1 MTMQAKKTKK
11 NIKFTTIAWI
21 MAIMLLVIII
31 PVNIF
36 ATVFDAEFDLTSSN
50 MYSLTDTTKNYLN
63 SIDEKIDFYLLM
75 EMDDL
80 RETEEAVRG
89 TVDDITAFVSMLDAY
104 AEFDCINFIDIDPD
118 KNPDIAQELNPD
130 GFVNLSHGDMVLKCG
145 DNVKRIQANSM
156 YSDKVDAEG
165 NILAEYFHGE
175 NLITGAIK
183 SVVEGIMP
191 SVYFLTG
198 HGEKTLEKDYTQF
211 RKNLKNYNYDAKELN
226 LTTADA
232 VPDDA
237 AIIIVAAPQSDI
249 TDDERSKLEEYLDK
263 GGNLSLLMSPNN
275 EDFNYVNIDE
285 IMLQYGLAM
294 DYNIVS
300 ETSSDY
306 HVSGDEN
313 TILVNLVDAS
323 AHESEDAVDLTSAL
337 IDAESIYPYMPAS
350 RSLYNVQ
357 TENASDLV
365 VCPLIET
372 YDTALGKPYGGT
384 EVDPDEI
391 SGKLYLAAYSMDRTR
406 NNSKIVFMG
415 NAEFIDDTHVS
426 EDYTIVPVLLYLS
439 SISWMYG
446 SDVDMGV
453 ADKTLTS
460 DQMVL
465 ATKEDTKMMLGILYS
480 APVVVGAIG
489 LITWLR
495 RRNA

>member
-1 MTMQAKKTKK
+1 MEAKKTKK
-11 NIKFTTIAWI
+11 NMKFTTIAWI

-36 ATVFDAEFDLTSSN
+36 ASVFDQKFDLTSSK
-50 MYSLTDTTKNYLN
+50 MYSLTDTTTDYLN
-63 SIDEKIDFYLLM
+63 SLDKTIDFYFLM
-75 EMDDL
+75 EMEEL
-80 RETEEAVRG
+80 REAEEAVRG
-89 TVDDITAFVSMLDAY
+89 TADDITAFVSMLDSY
-104 AEFDCINFIDIDPD
+104 AEFDCINFIDVDPD

-145 DNVKRIQANSM
+145 DNVKRIQRNAM
-156 YSDKVDAEG
+156 YTDKVDEEG

-198 HGEKTLEKDYTQF
+198 HGEKSIENDYTQF
-211 RKNLKNYNYDAKELN
+211 RKNLKNYNYEAKELN
-226 LTTADA
+226 LTTADK

-237 AIIIVAAPQSDI
+237 AIIVVAAPKSDI
-249 TDDERSKLEEYLDK
+249 SDAERTKLEEYMDR
-263 GGNLSLLMSPNN
+263 GGNLSLLMSPNSD
-275 EDFNYVNIDE
+275 DFDYVNISE
-285 IMLQYGLAM
+285 LMLQYGLAM

-300 ETSSDY
+300 ETSSEY
-306 HVSGDEN
+306 HVAGDEN

-323 AHESEDAVDLTSAL
+323 NHESDEVVDLTSAL
-337 IDAESIYPYMPAS
+337 IEAESIYPYMPAS

-357 TENASDLV
+357 TENASDLII
-365 VCPLIET
+365 CPLIET

-384 EVDPDEI
+384 AVDPDEI
-391 SGKLYLAAYSMDRTR
+391 SGKLYLAAYSQDRTR
-406 NNSKIVFMG
+406 NNSKIVVMG
-415 NAEFIDDTHVS
+415 NAEFIDDNHVN
-426 EDYTIVPVLLYLS
+426 EDYTIVPVMLYLS

-446 SDVDMGV
+446 SDIDMGV

-465 ATKEDTKMMLGILYS
+465 ATKEDTKVMLGILYT
-480 APVVVGAIG
+480 APVVVAAVGVI
-489 LITWLR
+489 IWLR
-495 RRNA
+495 RKNA

>member
-1 MTMQAKKTKK
+1 MEAKKTKK
-11 NIKFTTIAWI
+11 NMKFTTIAWI

-36 ATVFDAEFDLTSSN
+36 ASVFDKKFDLTSSK
-50 MYSLTDTTKNYLN
+50 MYSLTDTTTDYLN
-63 SIDEKIDFYLLM
+63 SLDKTIDFYFLM
-75 EMDDL
+75 EMEEL
-80 RETEEAVRG
+80 REAEEAVRG
-89 TVDDITAFVSMLDAY
+89 TADDITAFVSMLDSY
-104 AEFDCINFIDIDPD
+104 AEFDCINFIDVDPD

-145 DNVKRIQANSM
+145 DNVKRIQRNSM
-156 YSDKVDAEG
+156 YTDKVDEEG

-198 HGEKTLEKDYTQF
+198 HGEKSIENDYTQF
-211 RKNLKNYNYDAKELN
+211 RKNLKNYNYEAKELN
-226 LTTADA
+226 LTTADK

-237 AIIIVAAPQSDI
+237 AIIVVAAPKSDI
-249 TDDERSKLEEYLDK
+249 SDAERTKLEEYMDR
-263 GGNLSLLMSPNN
+263 GGNLSLLMSPNSD
-275 EDFNYVNIDE
+275 DFDYVNISE
-285 IMLQYGLAM
+285 LMLQYGLAM

-300 ETSSDY
+300 ETSSEY
-306 HVSGDEN
+306 HVAGDEN

-323 AHESEDAVDLTSAL
+323 NHESDEVVDLTSAL
-337 IDAESIYPYMPAS
+337 IEAESIYPYMPAS

-357 TENASDLV
+357 TENASDLII
-365 VCPLIET
+365 CPLIET

-384 EVDPDEI
+384 AVDPDEI
-391 SGKLYLAAYSMDRTR
+391 SGKLYLAAYSQDRTR
-406 NNSKIVFMG
+406 NNSKIVVMG
-415 NAEFIDDTHVS
+415 NAEFIDDNHVN
-426 EDYTIVPVLLYLS
+426 EDYTIVPVMLYLS

-446 SDVDMGV
+446 SDIDMGV

-465 ATKEDTKMMLGILYS
+465 ATKEDTKVMLGILYT
-480 APVVVGAIG
+480 APVVVAAVGVI
-489 LITWLR
+489 IWLR
-495 RRNA
+495 RKNA